1 MPNTP
6 SPEPRRAVTGVFL
19 LDKPFGL
26 SSNAALQ
33 RVRRL
38 FGAQKAGHT
47 GTLDPHAT
55 GLLAIC
61 LGEATKFSGWLLDAP
76 KTYLAQIRLGY
87 TSSTGDGEGEIV
99 RKKPFLGSQA
109 DLQAALKQFEGVQ
122 VQRPPM
128 HSALKVEGRPLYS
141 YARAGIEIPRAER
154 HIEVLAQC
162 MESWDGETLSLSVTV
177 SKGTYIRVLAQD
189 IGEGLGC
196 GGYLVGLRRTG
207 AGPFT
212 LEAAT
217 TLEALESL
225 APAERDTLLLPADS
239 LLQDMPFLEL
249 DDAQSNAVLC
259 GQRPACDI
267 PGRPGQRFR
276 VYNPG
281 KHFLGICELGTEQR
295 LHPARM
301 MAGD

>member
-6 SPEPRRAVTGVFL
+6 SREPRRAITGVFL

-38 FGAQKAGHT
+38 FCAQKAGHT

-87 TSSTGDGEGEIV
+87 TSSTGDGEGEIA
-99 RKKPFLGSQA
+99 RKQPFPGSA
-109 DLQAALKQFEGVQ
+109 SDLQAALKQFEGIQ

-141 YARAGIEIPRAER
+141 YARAGLEVPRAER
-154 HIEVLAQC
+154 RIEVLAQR
-162 MESWDGETLSLSVTV
+162 MEGWDGETLSLSVTV

-189 IGEGLGC
+189 IGEALGC
-196 GGYLVGLRRTG
+196 GGYLTGLRRTG

-212 LEAAT
+212 LDAAT
-217 TLEALESL
+217 TMETLESL
-225 APAERDTLLLPADS
+225 DSPGRDALLLPADA
-239 LLQDMPFLEL
+239 LLQGMPRLEL
-249 DDAQSNAVLC
+249 DDAQSLAVQR
-259 GQRPACDI
+259 GQRPACSI
-267 PGRPGQRFR
+267 PDPPGQRFR

-281 KHFLGICELGTEQR
+281 NRFLGICELTSERR

>member
-6 SPEPRRAVTGVFL
+6 SPESRRAVTGVFL

-38 FGAQKAGHT
+38 FHAQKAGHT

-99 RKKPFLGSQA
+99 RKHPFAGSVPE
-109 DLQAALKQFEGVQ
+109 LQAVLKQFEGIQ

-141 YARAGIEIPRAER
+141 YARAGLEVPRAER
-154 HIEVLAQC
+154 RIEVLTQR
-162 MESWDGETLSLSVTV
+162 MEGWDGETLSLSVTV

-189 IGEGLGC
+189 IGEALGC
-196 GGYLVGLRRTG
+196 GGYLTGLRRTG

-212 LEAAT
+212 LDSAT

-225 APAERDTLLLPADS
+225 DPARRDALLLPADT
-239 LLQDMPFLEL
+239 LLQGMPRLEL
-249 DDAQSNAVLC
+249 DDAQSMAVQR
-259 GQRPACDI
+259 GQRPACSTS
-267 PGRPGQRFR
+267 GLPGQRFR
-276 VYNPG
+276 VYSPANR
-281 KHFLGICELGTEQR
+281 FLGICELTTEQR